1 MHKHFCLNCEA
12 VVAEGNFDCGHD
24 TDHDDLEHCDNCV
37 ARASR
42 GPRPICATFK
52 QQGQIRPPH

>member
-12 VVAEGNFDCGHD
+12 VVAEGDFDCGHD

-37 ARASR
+37 ARIAR
-42 GPRPICATFK
+42 TEAYLR
-52 QQGQIRPPH
+52 HL